1 VPRRKWVVAAV
12 AGGAVLVVLL
22 VGLAGHSS
30 LPDVAVVRVGRQ
42 TLESWI
48 TTNGQVEPL
57 APVVLRARLDTFVQ
71 RVGVVEGQAVRRGQV
86 LVELD
91 VSAAAARLAE
101 ARQRLLVAQQ
111 QLRDAESGGPPDER
125 ARLLSDLEKARARRA
140 QLAERQ
146 QALQHLV
153 AQQAAT
159 REELA
164 ANRAQLTQ
172 ADADVAY
179 LEKRLAELARQAR
192 LAAEQARLR
201 IQQAEADIRDLEP
214 RVAEGRLLAPTDGV
228 VYAVAV
234 RPGQFVHTGDL
245 LLEMADLHRVQ
256 VRAFVDEVDLGRVM
270 RGQMVE
276 IRWDGLPGHV
286 WSGQVELVPKQVV
299 PHQGRSVAEV
309 LCSVD
314 NADAQLLPN
323 LNVDVRI
330 RVARREGVLVV
341 PRAAVQGEGAD
352 RFVFVVRG
360 GRLEVRRVLL
370 GVASATD
377 YEVLGGLR
385 EGERVALPG
394 SVELRDGLQVHP
406 VEVQ

>member
-1 VPRRKWVVAAV
+1 MPKRKWVVAAV

-22 VGLAGHSS
+22 VGLTGHSS

-48 TTNGQVEPL
+48 TTNGRVEPL
-57 APVVLRARLDTFVQ
+57 APVVFRARLDTFVQ
-71 RVGVVEGQAVRRGQV
+71 HVNVVEGQAVRRGQV

-91 VSAAAARLAE
+91 VSAAAAQLAE
-101 ARQRLLVAQQ
+101 ARARLLAARQ

-125 ARLLSDLEKARARRA
+125 ARLLSDLEKARVRRA

-146 QALQHLV
+146 QVLERLV

-164 ANRAQLTQ
+164 ANRAQLAQ
-172 ADADVAY
+172 AEADEAY
-179 LEKRLAELARQAR
+179 LEKRMAELARQAR

-201 IQQAEADIRDLEP
+201 IQQAEADIGDLEL
-214 RVAEGRLLAPTDGV
+214 RVKQGQLLAPVDGV

-245 LLEMADLHRVQ
+245 LLEMADLRQVQ
-256 VRAFVDEVDLGRVM
+256 VRAFVDEVDLGRVQ
-270 RGQMVE
+270 RGQWVE

-286 WSGQVELVPKQVV
+286 WSGRVELVPKQVV
-299 PHQGRSVAEV
+299 PHQGRSVGEV

-314 NADAQLLPN
+314 NPDAQLLPN

-330 RVARREGVLVV
+330 RVAHRDGVLVL

-352 RFVFVVRG
+352 RYVFVVSG
-360 GRLEVRRVLL
+360 DRLEVRRVLL

-377 YEVLGGLR
+377 DEILGGVR

-394 SVELRDGLQVHP
+394 SVELRAGMQVHP